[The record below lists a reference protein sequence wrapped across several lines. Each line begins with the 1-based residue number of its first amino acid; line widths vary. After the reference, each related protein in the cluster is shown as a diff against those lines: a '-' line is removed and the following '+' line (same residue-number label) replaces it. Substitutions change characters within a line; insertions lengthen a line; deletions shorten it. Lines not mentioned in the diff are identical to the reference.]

1 MKKNL
6 LAVLLPVVAGVALS
20 GTGFGL
26 WVFNQDVDNK
36 FVGASMQVEPAI
48 NFEKTAL
55 SIKSLSVTN
64 KNGKN
69 ADAGKAIVFDQSDAL
84 DVSGDFRWTVNITV
98 GVTYKALLGAL
109 RAETDVTDGSVTY
122 SNDTVA
128 DYKVSELKAKLAL
141 YQVTVYSPL
150 SSAAGKKDTGCKISG
165 YLTSSAD
172 KTIKLDDFDGIP
184 DTENDSFTS
193 EGDATE
199 ITKTFEFTFTP
210 SQNYK
215 DIDTAG
221 EYDTFRGLVKTST
234 FNFTAEFAKAPSPS
248 TQG

>member
-26 WVFNQDVDNK
+26 WVFNENVSK
-36 FVGASMQVEPAI
+36 KVVGASMQVEPAI

-64 KNGKN
+64 DNGKS

-84 DVSGDFRWTVNITV
+84 ATSGKRWTVNITV

-109 RAETDVTDGSVTY
+109 RSETEVTDGLGNY
-122 SNDTVA
+122 SDDTVV
-128 DYKVSELKAKLAL
+128 DYKVSELKEKLAL

-150 SSAAGKKDTGCKISG
+150 SSADGKSDSGCKISG

-172 KTIKLDDFDGIP
+172 KTINLAEFDGIP
-184 DTENDSFTS
+184 NTENDSFAS
-193 EGDATE
+193 EGAAKE
-199 ITKTFEFTFTP
+199 ITKPFEFTFTP
-210 SQNYK
+210 TQNYK

-221 EYDTFRGLVKTST
+221 EYTTFRDLVKTST
-234 FNFTAEFAKAPSPS
+234 FNFTAKFEKAPS
-248 TQG
+248 TRA

>member
-26 WVFNQDVDNK
+26 WVFHEAVDNK

-55 SIKSLSVTN
+55 SIESLSVTN
-64 KNGKN
+64 KNEKSVDGKT
-69 ADAGKAIVFDQSDAL
+69 IVFDQSDAL
-84 DVSGDFRWTVNITV
+84 ASGDRWTVEIKV
-98 GVTYKALLGAL
+98 GVTYKALLGVL
-109 RAETDVTDGSVTY
+109 HAESNITDGLGGY
-122 SNDTVA
+122 SASSTVG
-128 DYKVSELKAKLAL
+128 DYKVFELKEKLAL

-150 SSAAGKKDTGCKISG
+150 STTTPDAGCTISD

-172 KTIKLDDFDGIP
+172 LTVRLDNFDTDVPTADG
-184 DTENDSFTS
+184 SFAN
-193 EGDATE
+193 EGDATK
-199 ITKTFEFTFTP
+199 IANTFTFTFTP
-210 SQNYK
+210 SQKYK

-221 EYDTFRGLVKTST
+221 EYTTFLDLVKTST
-234 FNFTAEFAKAPSPS
+234 FNFTAEFKKVTA
-248 TQG
+248 